1 MPDSGA
7 RHPPRAPGKEMKV
20 LKKAI
25 TIILILCMTLTLG
38 AGALAAGPAET
49 GEARAV
55 IGANL
60 TDAQAAEVYS
70 MFGVERGSVKELT
83 ITNSEERDYLDGLV
97 DSALIGTNS
106 ISCVYLE
113 ILPEGSGLEIETK
126 NLTWCTRDMFINAL
140 VTGGVEDARIIVAAP
155 FEVSG
160 TAALAGIYKA
170 YEDITGQTLDIT
182 AKLIS
187 TQELV
192 ITSELAEQ
200 VGSYD
205 AVTIVNELKLILNE
219 TETMTDDELRAE
231 IIAIAGEYGVSLT
244 DGQIDQLITL
254 CRAFEKMD
262 VSELR
267 DKVEYVQ
274 NTVKK
279 LAEAQEKVSGITAT
293 VKTVVDRITQ
303 LVTRVLDF
311 FR

>member
-1 MPDSGA
+1 
-7 RHPPRAPGKEMKV
+7 MKV

-160 TAALAGIYKA
+160 TAALTGIYKA

>member
-1 MPDSGA
+1 MLS
-7 RHPPRAPGKEMKV
+7 PGKEMIV

-25 TIILILCMTLTLG
+25 TIILIFCMALTLG
-38 AGALAAGPAET
+38 AGALAAGPAEA

-70 MFGVERGSVKELT
+70 IFGVERGSVKELS
-83 ITNSEERDYLDGLV
+83 ITNDEERSYLDGLV

-170 YEDITGQTLDIT
+170 YEDITGQTLDVT

-219 TETMTDDELRAE
+219 TENMTDDELRAE
-231 IIAIAGEYGVSLT
+231 IIAIAEEYGVSLT
-244 DGQIDQLITL
+244 DSQIDQLITL

-262 VSELR
+262 VSELM

-279 LAEAQEKVSGITAT
+279 LAEAQEKVSGITET
-293 VKTVVDRITQ
+293 VKTVVEHIAQ
-303 LVTRVLDF
+303 FVTRVLDF

>member
-1 MPDSGA
+1 MLS
-7 RHPPRAPGKEMKV
+7 PGKEMIV

-25 TIILILCMTLTLG
+25 TIILIFCMVLTLG
-38 AGALAAGPAET
+38 AGALAAGPAEA

-70 MFGVERGSVKELT
+70 IFGVERGSVKELS
-83 ITNSEERDYLDGLV
+83 ITNDEERSYLDGLV

-170 YEDITGQTLDIT
+170 YEDITGQTLDVT

-219 TETMTDDELRAE
+219 TENMTDDELRAE
-231 IIAIAGEYGVSLT
+231 IIAIAEEYGVSLT
-244 DGQIDQLITL
+244 DSQIDQLITL

-262 VSELR
+262 VSELM

-279 LAEAQEKVSGITAT
+279 LAEAQEKVSGITET
-293 VKTVVDRITQ
+293 VKTVVERLAQ
-303 LVTRVLDF
+303 FVTRVLDF

>member
-1 MPDSGA
+1 MLS
-7 RHPPRAPGKEMKV
+7 PGKEMIV

-25 TIILILCMTLTLG
+25 TIILIFCMVLTLG
-38 AGALAAGPAET
+38 AGALAAGPAEA

-70 MFGVERGSVKELT
+70 IFGVERGSVKELS
-83 ITNSEERDYLDGLV
+83 ITNDEERSYLDGLV

-170 YEDITGQTLDIT
+170 YEDITGQTLDVT

-219 TETMTDDELRAE
+219 TENMTDDELRAE
-231 IIAIAGEYGVSLT
+231 IIAIAEEYGVSLT
-244 DGQIDQLITL
+244 DSQIDQLITL

-262 VSELR
+262 VSELM

-279 LAEAQEKVSGITAT
+279 LAEAQEKVSGITET
-293 VKTVVDRITQ
+293 VKTVVEHIAQ
-303 LVTRVLDF
+303 FVTRVLDF